1 MLSYSEL
8 NRRITGQ
15 TCCCKGPQGAQG
27 AQGAQSETTI
37 QSLNVTT
44 GIGENH
50 KTESVAYDMSN
61 ILVFQF
67 SDPPGDGFNIRYVNN
82 SHFPVLPFGG
92 DTSNNAPLDN
102 SNNPIQLNHSSWL
115 KIELE
120 GKDWTNISPA
130 IRPSDNVAYIPIYWK
145 S

>member
-15 TCCCKGPQGAQG
+15 ACCCKGPQGAQG
-27 AQGAQSETTI
+27 AQGETTI
-37 QSLNVTT
+37 QSVDVST
-44 GIGENH
+44 GISTNPEKHN
-50 KTESVAYDMSN
+50 VAYDISN
-61 ILVFQF
+61 ILLLN
-67 SDPPGDGFNIRYVNN
+67 SAGIGDGFNIKFVDAGY
-82 SHFPVLPFGG
+82 FPVLPFGG
-92 DTSNNAPLDN
+92 DFSNNAPLDN

-130 IRPSDNVAYIPIYWK
+130 IRPGDNIGYIPIYWFR
-145 S
+145 

>member
-27 AQGAQSETTI
+27 AQGAQGETTI
-37 QSLNVTT
+37 QSVDVST
-44 GIGENH
+44 GISTNPGRH
-50 KTESVAYDMSN
+50 TVAYDISN
-61 ILVFQF
+61 ILLLN
-67 SDPPGDGFNIRYVNN
+67 SAGIGDGFNIKFVDATN
-82 SHFPVLPFGG
+82 FPVLPFGG
-92 DTSNNAPLDN
+92 DFSNNAPLDN

-120 GKDWTNISPA
+120 GKDWNNISPA
-130 IRPSDNVAYIPIYWK
+130 IRPSDYIGYIPIYWFR
-145 S
+145 